1 MQIMISLYI
10 FNEACIIYPTRK
22 NWSILT
28 MFQSSSALSSAK
40 VLFFF
45 TLKFEMSFVKLEI

>member
-28 MFQSSSALSSAK
+28 MFQSSSALSSAN
-40 VLFFF
+40 VFFYF
-45 TLKFEMSFVKLEI
+45 KIWDEFC

>member
-1 MQIMISLYI
+1 MQIIISLYI

-28 MFQSSSALSSAK
+28 MFQSSSALSSAN